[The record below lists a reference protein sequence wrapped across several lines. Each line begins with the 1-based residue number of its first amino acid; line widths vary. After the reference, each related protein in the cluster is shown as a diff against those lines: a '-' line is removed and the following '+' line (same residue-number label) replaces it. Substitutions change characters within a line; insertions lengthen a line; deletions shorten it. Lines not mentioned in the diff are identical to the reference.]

1 MNIETFEQHLN
12 LRIETYKM
20 LKRGMS
26 DPVAVEWASDCL
38 DVLMEVKKD
47 FDKCRDAD
55 KDKFYAL

>member
-1 MNIETFEQHLN
+1 MNIETFEQLLN
-12 LRIETYKM
+12 WRIETYKM

-47 FDKCRDAD
+47 FDKCMDAD
-55 KDKFYAL
+55 KD

>member
-1 MNIETFEQHLN
+1 MNIETFENLLN

-47 FDKCRDAD
+47 FDNCMSD
-55 KDKFYAL
+55 